1 MRHFST
7 AVGAVAL
14 MAAGL
19 ATPASAATPKDTLV
33 IAWNLDNLYTFDPAQ
48 IGETTTDEIM
58 NNVCD
63 PLILQSYEKSADLI
77 PGIAESWSISED
89 GKQWTFKI
97 RKGLKHSPSGNPLTA
112 KDAEWSLRR
121 VVQLNLNSANIITKW
136 GITKDNVEQAI
147 QAKDNDTLVV
157 TFDKGYPQSLIGPVV
172 FSGRAAFVLDS
183 VEAMKHEVNGD
194 KANKWL
200 GSNTACVGGYRLRS
214 WAANDTVVLER
225 NDNYWRGQPKM
236 RRVIVRHVP
245 ESAAERLQ
253 LEKGDI
259 DMGRVLN
266 GNDLTGI
273 EGGKAAKV
281 VRTPRTQ
288 FYYVTFNMQDP
299 ILSKPKVRQA
309 VKYLVDYEGLEK
321 TVMKYEGRAR
331 QSLVPMGAF
340 GALSYEEGKPFKLDL
355 EKAKQLLA
363 EAGHPNGF
371 EKEIIV
377 GNAFP
382 YPDLAQHIQANATK
396 VGIKLNV
403 VTMAYGQVVAR
414 HRARNFDMT
423 MSAYYITVPDADGFV
438 EQMAMNPDNSAEAK
452 GNAQYP
458 TWRASFFDPY
468 YNEMRE
474 KLLFEKDVKKRED
487 AYKDLQ
493 RRHMQDGPFA
503 YLFQTFRVMGL
514 SNTVK
519 NFKVNEDR
527 VWYATFE
534 K

>member
-1 MRHFST
+1 MRHIST
-7 AVGAVAL
+7 AMGALAL
-14 MAAGL
+14 LAAGF
-19 ATPASAATPKDTLV
+19 APPAGAATPKDTLV

-48 IGETTTDEIM
+48 IGETTTDELM

-63 PLILQSYEKSADLI
+63 PLILTSYESAEKLI
-77 PGIAESWSISED
+77 PGIAEKWSISED
-89 GKQWTFKI
+89 GMTWTFNI
-97 RKGLKHSPSGNPLTA
+97 RKGLKHPSGNPVTA
-112 KDAEWSLRR
+112 KDAEWSLHRL
-121 VVQLNLNSANIITKW
+121 VLLNLNSANIVTKW
-136 GITKDNVEQAI
+136 GINKDNVKSKI
-147 QAKDNDTLVV
+147 VAKDASTLTV
-157 TFDKGYPQSLIGPVV
+157 TFDKGYPQSLIGPTV
-172 FSGRAAFVLDS
+172 FAGRGAFVLDS

-194 KANKWL
+194 MANKWL
-200 GSNTACVGGYRLRS
+200 GANSACVGAYKLKS

-253 LEKGDI
+253 LEKGDV
-259 DMGRVLN
+259 DMARVLN
-266 GNDLTGI
+266 GNDLAGI
-273 EGGKAAKV
+273 EANKSTKI

-288 FYYVTFNMQDP
+288 FYYITFNMQDP

-309 VKYLVDYEGLEK
+309 LKYLVDYDGLEK
-321 TVMKYEGRAR
+321 TVMKYEGRVR
-331 QSLVPMGAF
+331 QSLVPIGAF
-340 GALSYEEGKPFKLDL
+340 GALSYEDGKPFKLDL
-355 EKAKQLLA
+355 EKAKALLA

-382 YPDLAQHIQANATK
+382 YPDLAQHIQANAAK

-423 MSAYYITVPDADGFV
+423 MSAYYITVPDAHGFV
-438 EQMAMNPDNSAEAK
+438 EQMAFNPDNSAEAK

-458 TWRASFFDPY
+458 SWRASFFDKW
-468 YNEMRE
+468 YNDMTETA
-474 KLLFEKDVKKRED
+474 LLEKDLKKRE
-487 AYKDLQ
+487 AMYKEIQL
-493 RRHMQDGPFA
+493 RHMQDGPFA
-503 YLFQTFRVMGL
+503 YLFQTFRVMGVN
-514 SNTVK
+514 SAIK
-519 NFKVNEDR
+519 DMKVNEDR
-527 VWYATFE
+527 VWYATVT

>member
-1 MRHFST
+1 MRHIST
-7 AVGAVAL
+7 AAGITAL
-14 MAAGL
+14 LAASL
-19 ATPASAATPKDTLV
+19 ATPASAATPRDTLV

-48 IGETTTDEIM
+48 IGEVTTDEIM

-63 PLILQSYEKSADLI
+63 PLILTSYDSAKELV

-89 GKQWTFKI
+89 GKLWTFKI
-97 RKGLKHSPSGNPLTA
+97 RKGLKHSPSGNPVTA
-112 KDAEWSLRR
+112 KDAEWSMQR
-121 VVQLNLNSANIITKW
+121 VVLLNLNSANIITKW
-136 GITKDNVEQAI
+136 GITKDNVKQAI
-147 QAKDNDTLVV
+147 QAKDNDTLTV

-172 FSGRAAFVLDS
+172 FASRASFVLDQ

-194 KANKWL
+194 MANKWL
-200 GSNTACVGGYRLRS
+200 GANTACVGGYKLKS

-225 NDNYWRGQPKM
+225 NDDYWRGQPKM

-259 DMGRVLN
+259 DIGRVLN
-266 GNDLTGI
+266 GNDLGGI
-273 EGGKAAKV
+273 EAGKAAKV

-288 FYYVTFNMQDP
+288 FYYITFNQQDP

-309 VKYLVDYEGLEK
+309 IKYLVDYEGLEK
-321 TVMKYEGRAR
+321 TVMKYEGRVR

-340 GALSYEEGKPFKLDL
+340 GALSYEEGKPFTLDL
-355 EKAKQLLA
+355 EKAKALLA

-371 EKEIIV
+371 EKELIV

-382 YPDLAQHIQANATK
+382 YPDIAQHIQANAAK
-396 VGIKLNV
+396 IGVKLNV
-403 VTMAYGQVVAR
+403 VIMAYGQVVAR
-414 HRARNFDMT
+414 HRARNFEMT

-438 EQMAMNPDNSAEAK
+438 EQMAFNPDNSAEAK

-458 TWRASFFDPY
+458 TWRASFFDQY
-468 YNEMRE
+468 YNDFRE
-474 KLLFEKDVKKRED
+474 KALFEKDVKKREEM
-487 AYKDLQ
+487 YKEVQ
-493 RRHMQDGPFA
+493 RKHMLDGPFA
-503 YLFQTFRVMGL
+503 YLFQTFRVMGV
-514 SNTVK
+514 SNVITD
-519 NFKVNEDR
+519 FKANEDR
-527 VWYATFE
+527 VWYATFA